1 MKAFFQFALALAVA
15 TLLHFVGSRLWADFA
30 LATDLFLVVLVRQS
44 LGGSTLAGLTAGVLV
59 GMVEDSLSGRLY
71 GFYGCADTVV
81 GYLAAVVAQR
91 VVIQR
96 ATGVMLAFL
105 AAAIAQQAILLLLA
119 LLIVPAAGGPS
130 IPWIVAH
137 AGSTALLGGLW
148 HLSSASWRRRY
159 EGWRRNR
166 GSRLQFGR

>member
-1 MKAFFQFALALAVA
+1 MKAFFQFLLALAA
-15 TLLHFVGSRLWADFA
+15 ALLLHFVGSRLWSDFT
-30 LATDLFLVVLVRQS
+30 LAVDLFLVVLVRQA
-44 LGGSTLAGLTAGVLV
+44 LGARTWAGLAAGVLV

-71 GFYGCADTVV
+71 GLYGCADTVV

-96 ATGVMLAFL
+96 STGVMLAFF
-105 AAAIAQQAILLLLA
+105 AASIAQQAILLLLA

-130 IPWIVAH
+130 VPWIAAH
-137 AGSTALLGGLW
+137 AATTALFGGLW
-148 HLSSASWRRRY
+148 HVGSASWRGRY
-159 EGWRRNR
+159 DSWRRNR